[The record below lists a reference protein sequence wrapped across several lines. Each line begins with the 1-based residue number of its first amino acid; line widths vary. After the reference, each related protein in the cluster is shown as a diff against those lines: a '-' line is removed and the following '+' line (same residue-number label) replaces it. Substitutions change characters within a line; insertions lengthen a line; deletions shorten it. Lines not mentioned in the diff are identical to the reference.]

1 VLRLYA
7 HIWMVKQRAKER
19 FRELARREEGATI
32 AEYALLLAI
41 VVIALITVLSQLSSS
56 LETKISEI
64 ISRINAQ

>member
-7 HIWMVKQRAKER
+7 HIWMVKQRTKEG
-19 FRELARREEGATI
+19 FRKLAGREEGATI